1 MLLLE
6 RTPQIGAIM
15 LDQLVYTE
23 DPLTV
28 EEINKQLL
36 LDDENAVVDEEPA
49 KQEDT
54 TEDIQVPF

>member
-1 MLLLE
+1 
-6 RTPQIGAIM
+6 M